1 MPRGR
6 GVQLNSVFCGSD
18 VNLFCGVRE
27 GKVRVETNLSF
38 QELLCGGENPEAFGC
53 CCAEYDEA
61 PEQRAA
67 AAAAAPVDFFCRG
80 EPGVSPPP
88 GEPHEFFCCGGAPT
102 EGDCLGSHQPTGDR
116 NGEDVRVIP
125 LFRPGEDEHF
135 GARARR
141 ALMGELSRAQ
151 ALARANMLRQQR
163 ERAVEL
169 MEYVET
175 CAVASAA
182 DAIAIHAAIGDEL
195 DVLGLRADEDWA
207 AAFTAACAD
216 GAVPRDHVESWDLD
230 GDAGDTGDGMDGA
243 RAAPPPPPPF
253 DEAAVKAARHAH
265 ERYGALATLAHWAR
279 RLLDSAH
286 SLRGASDVA
295 RGDGGVA
302 LAACCGDRER
312 ALRRVRQRAHECA
325 RADLLVFSARANPSF
340 AAAVRAMKETHC
352 LPAER
357 ALRKLRADAH
367 AALADACDAACA
379 CATDEARAARRARG
393 RSRAPS
399 ATHATLDAVRAA
411 RETAHAAAE
420 VIQAIAAHAHELA
433 REPAAHQLRDSDDA
447 PLCAYDFDR
456 GFDALADLLAPP
468 ADDDEPAAASG
479 DDEPAEAAVD
489 AADGLE
495 DAALE
500 AATDTPD
507 AAASLVVEKPKSPGS
522 PSDHVSKR
530 ARRAPAQPAAQ
541 ASVPFRKI
549 LVEIDDSPARVA

>member
-102 EGDCLGSHQPTGDR
+102 EGDGLGSHHPTADR

-175 CAVASAA
+175 CAV
-182 DAIAIHAAIGDEL
+182 
-195 DVLGLRADEDWA
+195 
-207 AAFTAACAD
+207 
-216 GAVPRDHVESWDLD
+216 
-230 GDAGDTGDGMDGA
+230 
-243 RAAPPPPPPF
+243 
-253 DEAAVKAARHAH
+253 
-265 ERYGALATLAHWAR
+265 ATLAHWAR

-340 AAAVRAMKETHC
+340 AAAVRAMKEKHC

-357 ALRKLRADAH
+357 ALRALRADAH

-379 CATDEARAARRARG
+379 CATDEARAARRARAG
-393 RSRAPS
+393 RARAP
-399 ATHATLDAVRAA
+399 ATRATLDAQRAA

-468 ADDDEPAAASG
+468 PADGDEPAPASPG
-479 DDEPAEAAVD
+479 DAERAEAAD
-489 AADGLE
+489 GGADGLE

-500 AATDTPD
+500 AATDSPD
-507 AAASLVVEKPKSPGS
+507 AAASLVDVVVDKPKSPGS

-530 ARRAPAQPAAQ
+530 PRRAPTHARPAEE

-549 LVEIDDSPARVA
+549 LVEIDDSPASPARVA